1 MRLFYTNI
9 RESQIPAVKKAFEEF
24 EKENPEAAKWLYN
37 RLDVHEEAIAM
48 GHYLLNGYNDTAV
61 NYEKRFKSNVEQRE
75 KVTAEAQMEFNIETL
90 KEAIKN
96 QEKKPVV

>member
-1 MRLFYTNI
+1 MNT
-9 RESQIPAVKKAFEEF
+9 
-24 EKENPEAAKWLYN
+24 
-37 RLDVHEEAIAM
+37 
-48 GHYLLNGYNDTAV
+48 V